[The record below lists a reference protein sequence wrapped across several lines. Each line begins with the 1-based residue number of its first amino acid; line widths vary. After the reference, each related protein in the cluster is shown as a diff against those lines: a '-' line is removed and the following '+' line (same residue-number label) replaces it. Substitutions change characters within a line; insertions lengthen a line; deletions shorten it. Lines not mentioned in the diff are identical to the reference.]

1 MSASMYQISVPV
13 LVKQLTGLATCLKK
27 AQAHYAEKKYDEASL
42 ISSRLFPDMFTFARQ
57 VQVATDQAK
66 SCPSLLAGV
75 ETPKY
80 EDSEKTLAE
89 LIARVEKTIAYLKT
103 FKPAQI
109 DGSEEKS
116 VTVGMPGREVT
127 MKGLELVLNRN
138 MPNFYFHCT
147 TAYNILRHNGVEVGK
162 RDFLG
167 VS

>member
-1 MSASMYQISVPV
+1 
-13 LVKQLTGLATCLKK
+13 
-27 AQAHYAEKKYDEASL
+27 
-42 ISSRLFPDMFTFARQ
+42 MFTFARQ

-75 ETPKY
+75 DAPKY